1 MDRVSEPPMGRCRA
15 RLLSANYA
23 DAFYNKGN
31 SLRQMGDLDAARAAF
46 HHAVQIK
53 PGFCEAW
60 EEIAFIKAS
69 KGDHPGALAACESA
83 LAVKP
88 DLKFAKAIRALS
100 RAHLCE

>member
-1 MDRVSEPPMGRCRA
+1 
-15 RLLSANYA
+15 
-23 DAFYNKGN
+23 
-31 SLRQMGDLDAARAAF
+31 MGDLDAALAAF